1 MEATQVRTWRRGEA
15 PQPVNVNPHRIR
27 AVDPEAPST
36 DLERV
41 RRLAKLLDA
50 QFEVAGIRFGLD
62 SLIGL
67 VPVLGDSITT
77 LIGLYPVWVA
87 QQHKVGFLTRA
98 RMIGNLAL
106 DWAVGLVPL
115 AGDVFDLGFK
125 ANLRNLE
132 LLEKALQKKADYAA
146 RK

>member
-15 PQPVNVNPHRIR
+15 PRYVKPQPAR
-27 AVDPEAPST
+27 AVDAQGQAA
-36 DLERV
+36 DLDRV
-41 RRLAKLLDA
+41 RRLARLLDA
-50 QFEVAGIRFGLD
+50 QFEVAGVRFGLD

-77 LIGLYPVWVA
+77 LIGLYPIWVA
-87 QQHKVGFLTRA
+87 QQHKVGFFTRA
-98 RMIGNLAL
+98 RMVGNLAL

-115 AGDVFDLGFK
+115 VGDVFDVGFK

-132 LLEKALQKKADYAA
+132 LLEKALQKKAEYGVE
-146 RK
+146 